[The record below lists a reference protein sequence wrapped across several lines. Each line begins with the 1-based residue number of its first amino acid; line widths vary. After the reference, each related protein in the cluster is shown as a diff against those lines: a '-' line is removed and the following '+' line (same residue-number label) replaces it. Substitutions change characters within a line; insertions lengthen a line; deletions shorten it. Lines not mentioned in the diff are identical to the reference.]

1 MLTAS
6 GSAPNSQLNSPKP
19 APTPGNWFGVRGG
32 IEAAKNAIASGNLE
46 SAEQILIEMLE
57 FAPSETRGWK
67 LLARTQR
74 QLGNID
80 AGISSAKRALQLQ
93 NAEKKQSNPISTTLA
108 KLHWQQGE
116 RKEALEMLS
125 QLLIQKPQDPA
136 LNELLLQW
144 DLETVK

>member
-19 APTPGNWFGVRGG
+19 VPVPGNWSGVSGG
-32 IEAAKNAIASGNLE
+32 IQAAEDAVASGQLE
-46 SAEQILIEMLE
+46 TAEQILIEMLE

-74 QLGNID
+74 QLGHID
-80 AGISSAKRALQLQ
+80 AGIYSAKRALKLQ
-93 NAEKKQSNPISTTLA
+93 NAEKKRPSPISLTLA
-108 KLHWQQGE
+108 KLHWQQDE
-116 RKEALEMLS
+116 RKEALEMLT
-125 QLLIQKPQDPA
+125 QLLAQNPQAPA
-136 LNELLLQW
+136 LNELLSEW